1 MKSTGRL
8 GFTITATAQ
17 AMITAKITVSH
28 DDSDNHYLLLMLRQK
43 NSQFFQTPQ
52 KVITTATSGFAVIT
66 IKYKHYCNHNQYQ
79 VPHLHP
85 QQYYYQNLPC
95 LQRQHHDDS
104 LTRSQKHRDG
114 CSPNLNQIPNTVK
127 VGEDLW
133 IIWCYESSG

>member
-1 MKSTGRL
+1 MNSTGRL
-8 GFTITATAQ
+8 GFT
-17 AMITAKITVSH
+17 ITAKITVSH

-52 KVITTATSGFAVIT
+52 KVITTATSGFAIIT
-66 IKYKHYCNHNQYQ
+66 IKYKHYCNYNQYQQ